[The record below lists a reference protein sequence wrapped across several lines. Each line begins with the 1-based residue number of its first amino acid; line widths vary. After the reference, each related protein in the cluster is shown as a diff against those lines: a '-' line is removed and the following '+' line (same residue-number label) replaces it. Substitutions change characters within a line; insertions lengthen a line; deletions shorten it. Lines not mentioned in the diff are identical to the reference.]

1 MEYRTREGQISAA
14 DTETAITGLFGVS
27 TTSAVQVPAQST
39 KISGMLVSFNSDG
52 GANAATTYA
61 VKIGGDGLNQTA
73 QIINVGGSTVDGTPA
88 SNGVGMLAQQIPLD
102 LSVTGSNQISLSAF
116 MSGDTGT
123 VEACITLIFQ

>member
-27 TTSAVQVPAQST
+27 TTSAVQVPANTS
-39 KISGMLVSFNSDG
+39 KIAGMLVSFNSDG
-52 GANAATTYA
+52 GANASTTYA
-61 VKIGGDGLNQTA
+61 VKISGDGLAGTQ
-73 QIINVGGSTVDGTPA
+73 QIICCGGSTTDGTPV

-102 LSVTGSNQISLSAF
+102 LGVVGSNQISLSAF

-123 VEACITLIFQ
+123 VECCITLVFQ

>member
-1 MEYRTREGQISAA
+1 MEYRTREGQITAA

>member
-1 MEYRTREGQISAA
+1 MEYRTREGQITAA
-14 DTETAITGLFGVS
+14 DTETAITGLYGVS
-27 TTSAVQVPAQST
+27 TTSSIQVPANTQ

-61 VKIGGDGLNQTA
+61 IKISGDGLNQTA
-73 QIINVGGSTVDGTPA
+73 QIINVGGSTTDGTPA

-102 LSVTGSNQISLSAF
+102 LAVIGSNQISLSAF